1 MTKTQTP
8 ANRLIDQK
16 SPYLLQHAYNPV
28 HWHPWSEDTFALA
41 RDKDLPV
48 FVSIGYATCHW
59 CHVMEQESF
68 EDQEV
73 AQALNRSFISVKVD
87 REERPDI
94 DHIYMNACR
103 MISGRGGWPLTVV
116 MTPDKRPFF
125 AATYIPKQGR
135 FGQAGL
141 LDLLAEITRLWQHDR
156 DRIISSARQVT
167 DNLQQVHQSLPE
179 ATLDA
184 STLQTAFQSLE
195 QRYDHEYGG
204 FGQAPKFPAP
214 HNLLF
219 VLRYWQQS
227 KKGEALNMVDTTLK
241 AMRQGGIFDHL
252 GFGFHRYSTDRYWLV
267 PHFEKMLYDQAM
279 LIMALAETYKYTQD
293 SSYSQV
299 IEETAGYVFQDMT
312 DVSGAFYS
320 AEDADSEGEEGKFY
334 VWTEQEID
342 QLLSPEEARLTKQ
355 VFGLTPDGNFK
366 DEATGRRTG
375 ANILHFPEPLDQ
387 AAESLGLDPEKLS
400 SRLETVRSKLLTAR
414 NQRIR
419 PLLDDKILTDWN
431 GLMIAA
437 LALAGHILGTD
448 EYTQAAKRAARFIM
462 ENMYQD
468 GRLLHRY
475 RDGQAA
481 IPGMLD
487 DYAFFIQGLIELHTA
502 TGEQHYLDTALDLTR
517 TCLDRFWD
525 SQNGGFYLTPDDGE
539 ELLTRPKEV
548 TDGAI
553 PSGNSVF
560 LSNLL
565 RLGQLA
571 NNTEL
576 SEKANELI
584 KAFSGTVAEIPAG
597 CTFFLCGLDMSLQA
611 SGQED
616 EQRDGAAHRDWA
628 P

>member
-1 MTKTQTP
+1 MSETQHS
-8 ANRLIDQK
+8 ANRLIDEK

-28 HWHPWSEDTFALA
+28 DWHPWSEDSFAMA

-59 CHVMEQESF
+59 CHVMERESF

-73 AQALNRSFISVKVD
+73 AQALNRSFLSIKVD

-94 DHIYMNACR
+94 DQIYMNACQ

-141 LDLLAEITRLWQHDR
+141 LDLLAEISRLWQHDR
-156 DRIISSARQVT
+156 EKITNSARQVT
-167 DNLQQVHQSLPE
+167 DNMQRLHQNLPE
-179 ATLDA
+179 TRLDA
-184 STLQTAFQSLE
+184 STLQAAFQSLG
-195 QRYDHEYGG
+195 QRYDSEHGG

-219 VLRYWQQS
+219 LLRYWQRS
-227 KKGEALNMVDTTLK
+227 GNPEALNMVDTTLK

-252 GFGFHRYSTDRYWLV
+252 GYGFHRYSTDRSWLV

-279 LIMALAETYKYTQD
+279 LIMALAEAYEHTRDPLYA
-293 SSYSQV
+293 QV
-299 IEETAGYVFQDMT
+299 IEETAGYVFHDMT
-312 DVSGAFYS
+312 DASGAFYS
-320 AEDADSEGEEGKFY
+320 AEDADSEGVEGKFY

-342 QLLSPEEARLTKQ
+342 KLLSPEEARLAKK
-355 VFGLTPDGNFK
+355 VFGLSPDGNFK

-375 ANILHFPEPLDQ
+375 ANILHLPLPLDQ
-387 AAESLGLDPEKLS
+387 AAESLALGPEKLS
-400 SRLETVRSKLLTAR
+400 SQLETVRSRLLTAR

-419 PLLDDKILTDWN
+419 PLLDDKVLTDWN

-437 LALAGHILGTD
+437 LAQAGRILEND
-448 EYTQAAKRAARFIM
+448 EYTQAAKRAAGFIL
-462 ENMYQD
+462 ENMFRD

-481 IPGMLD
+481 ITGMLD

-502 TGEQHYLDTALDLTR
+502 TAERQYLESALDLTHA
-517 TCLDRFWD
+517 CLHHFWD
-525 SQNGGFYLTPDDGE
+525 PHNGAFYLTPDDGE

-565 RLGQLA
+565 RLGQLTD
-571 NNTEL
+571 NTEL
-576 SEKANELI
+576 AQKANELI
-584 KAFSGTVAEIPAG
+584 NAFSGTVAEIPAG
-597 CTFFLCGLDMSLQA
+597 CTFFLCGLDMALQP
-611 SGQED
+611 SGQEGD
-616 EQRDGAAHRDWA
+616 KGSQETQS
-628 P
+628 

>member
-1 MTKTQTP
+1 MSETQHS
-8 ANRLIDQK
+8 ANRLIDEK
-16 SPYLLQHAYNPV
+16 SPYLLQHAHNPV
-28 HWHPWSEDTFALA
+28 DWHAWSEDAFALA

-59 CHVMEQESF
+59 CHVMERESF

-73 AQALNRSFISVKVD
+73 AQALNRGFISIKVD

-94 DHIYMNACR
+94 DQIYMNACQ

-141 LDLLAEITRLWQHDR
+141 LDLLAEISRLWLHDR
-156 DRIISSARQVT
+156 DRIINSARQVT
-167 DNLQQVHQSLPE
+167 DNMQRLHQNLPE
-179 ATLDA
+179 TRLDA
-184 STLQTAFQSLE
+184 STLQAAFQSLK
-195 QRYDHEYGG
+195 QRYDSEHGG

-219 VLRYWQQS
+219 LLRYWQRS
-227 KKGEALNMVDTTLK
+227 GNPEALNMVDTTLK

-252 GFGFHRYSTDRYWLV
+252 GFGFHRYSTDRSWLV

-279 LIMALAETYKYTQD
+279 LIMALAETYEHTRDPLYA
-293 SSYSQV
+293 QV
-299 IEETAGYVFQDMT
+299 IEETAGYIFHDMT

-320 AEDADSEGEEGKFY
+320 AEDADSEGVEGKFY

-342 QLLSPEEARLTKQ
+342 KLLSPEEARLAKK

-375 ANILHFPEPLDQ
+375 ANILHLPLPWEH
-387 AAESLGLDPEKLS
+387 AAESLGLSPENLS
-400 SRLETVRSKLLTAR
+400 SQLETVRSKLLTAR

-419 PLLDDKILTDWN
+419 PLLDDKVLTDWN

-437 LALAGHILGTD
+437 LAQAGRILGND
-448 EYTQAAKRAARFIM
+448 EYTQAAKRAAGFIL
-462 ENMYQD
+462 ENMFRD

-475 RDGQAA
+475 RDEQAA
-481 IPGMLD
+481 ITGMLD

-502 TGEQHYLDTALDLTR
+502 TAERKYLESALDLTHA
-517 TCLDRFWD
+517 CLHHFWD
-525 SQNGGFYLTPDDGE
+525 PHNGGFYLNPDDGE

-565 RLGQLA
+565 RLGQSTD
-571 NNTEL
+571 NTEL
-576 SEKANELI
+576 AQKANELI
-584 KAFSGTVAEIPAG
+584 NAFSGTVAEIPAG
-597 CTFFLCGLDMSLQA
+597 CTFFLCGLDMALQA
-611 SGQED
+611 SG
-616 EQRDGAAHRDWA
+616 
-628 P
+628 

>member
-1 MTKTQTP
+1 MSDTQP
-8 ANRLIDQK
+8 SANRLIDEK

-28 HWHPWSEDTFALA
+28 DWHPWSEDTFALA

-59 CHVMEQESF
+59 CHVMERESF

-73 AQALNRSFISVKVD
+73 AQALNHSFISIKVD

-94 DHIYMNACR
+94 DQIYMNACQ

-141 LDLLAEITRLWQHDR
+141 LDLLAEISRLWLHDR
-156 DRIISSARQVT
+156 DRIMGSARQVT
-167 DNLQQVHQSLPE
+167 DNMQRLHQNLPE
-179 ATLDA
+179 TRLDA
-184 STLQTAFQSLE
+184 STLQAAFQSLE
-195 QRYDHEYGG
+195 QRYDSEHGG

-219 VLRYWQQS
+219 LLRYWQRS
-227 KKGEALNMVDTTLK
+227 GNPEALNMVDTTLK

-252 GFGFHRYSTDRYWLV
+252 GFGFHRYSTDRSWLV

-279 LIMALAETYKYTQD
+279 LIMALAETYEHTRDPLYAQG
-293 SSYSQV
+293 
-299 IEETAGYVFQDMT
+299 IEETASYVFHDMT

-320 AEDADSEGEEGKFY
+320 AEDADSEGVEGKFY

-342 QLLSPEEARLTKQ
+342 KLLSPEEARLAKK

-375 ANILHFPEPLDQ
+375 ANILHLPLPLDQ
-387 AAESLGLDPEKLS
+387 AAESLGLGPEILS
-400 SRLETVRSKLLTAR
+400 SQLETVRSKLLTAR

-419 PLLDDKILTDWN
+419 PLLDDKVLTDWN

-437 LALAGHILGTD
+437 LAQAGRILGND
-448 EYTQAAKRAARFIM
+448 EYTQAAKRTAGFIL
-462 ENMYQD
+462 ENMFRD

-481 IPGMLD
+481 ITGMLD

-502 TGEQHYLDTALDLTR
+502 TGESQYLESARDLTHE
-517 TCLDRFWD
+517 CLHHFWD
-525 SQNGGFYLTPDDGE
+525 PHNGGFYLTPDDGE

-565 RLGQLA
+565 RLGRLTDNA
-571 NNTEL
+571 EL
-576 SEKANELI
+576 TQKANELI
-584 KAFSGTVAEIPAG
+584 AAFSGTVAEIPAG
-597 CTFFLCGLDMSLQA
+597 CTFFLCGLDMALQA
-611 SGQED
+611 GGQEGD
-616 EQRDGAAHRDWA
+616 KGSLEKQS
-628 P
+628 

>member
-1 MTKTQTP
+1 MTKTQTS

-28 HWHPWSEDTFALA
+28 HWHPWSEDTFILA

-68 EDQEV
+68 EDREV
-73 AQALNRSFISVKVD
+73 AQALNRNFISVKVD

-184 STLQTAFQSLE
+184 STLQAAFQSLE

-462 ENMYQD
+462 ENMYRD

-502 TGEQHYLDTALDLTR
+502 IGEQHYLDTALDLTR
-517 TCLDRFWD
+517 TCLDHFWD

-565 RLGQLA
+565 RLGQLTD
-571 NNTEL
+571 NTEL
-576 SEKANELI
+576 TQKANELI
-584 KAFSGTVAEIPAG
+584 TAFSGTVAEIPAG

-611 SGQED
+611 RGQEGD
-616 EQRDGAAHRDWA
+616 KG
-628 P
+628 

>member
-1 MTKTQTP
+1 M
-8 ANRLIDQK
+8 
-16 SPYLLQHAYNPV
+16 
-28 HWHPWSEDTFALA
+28 A

-48 FVSIGYATCHW
+48 FVSIGYSTCHW
-59 CHVMEQESF
+59 CHVMERESF

-73 AQALNRSFISVKVD
+73 AQALNRSFISIKVD

-94 DHIYMNACR
+94 DQIYMNACQ

-125 AATYIPKQGR
+125 AATYIPKHGR

-141 LDLLAEITRLWQHDR
+141 LDLLAEISRLWQHDR
-156 DRIISSARQVT
+156 EKITNSARQVT
-167 DNLQQVHQSLPE
+167 DNMQRLHQNLPE
-179 ATLDA
+179 TRLDA
-184 STLQTAFQSLE
+184 STLQAAFQSLG
-195 QRYDHEYGG
+195 QRYDSEHGG

-219 VLRYWQQS
+219 LLRYWQRS
-227 KKGEALNMVDTTLK
+227 GTPEALNMVDTTLK

-252 GFGFHRYSTDRYWLV
+252 GYGFHRYSTDRSWLV

-279 LIMALAETYKYTQD
+279 LIMALAEAYEHTRDPLYA
-293 SSYSQV
+293 QV
-299 IEETAGYVFQDMT
+299 IEETAGYVFHDMT
-312 DVSGAFYS
+312 DASGAFYS
-320 AEDADSEGEEGKFY
+320 AEDADSEGVEGKFY

-342 QLLSPEEARLTKQ
+342 KLLSPEEARLAKK

-375 ANILHFPEPLDQ
+375 ANILHLRLPLEQ
-387 AAESLGLDPEKLS
+387 AAESLGLSPENLS
-400 SRLETVRSKLLTAR
+400 SQLETVRSKLLTAR
-414 NQRIR
+414 NQRVR
-419 PLLDDKILTDWN
+419 PLLDDKVLTDWN

-437 LALAGHILGTD
+437 LAQAGRILGND
-448 EYTQAAKRAARFIM
+448 EYTQAAKRAAQFIL

-481 IPGMLD
+481 IAGMLD

-502 TGEQHYLDTALDLTR
+502 TAERQHLESALDLTHA
-517 TCLDRFWD
+517 CLHHFWD
-525 SQNGGFYLTPDDGE
+525 PNGGFYLTPDDGE

-565 RLGQLA
+565 RLGQLTDNA
-571 NNTEL
+571 EL
-576 SEKANELI
+576 TQKANELI
-584 KAFSGTVAEIPAG
+584 TAFSGTVAEIPAG
-597 CTFFLCGLDMSLQA
+597 CTFFLCGLDMALQP
-611 SGQED
+611 SGQEGD
-616 EQRDGAAHRDWA
+616 KGSQETQS
-628 P
+628 

>member
-1 MTKTQTP
+1 MSETQHS
-8 ANRLIDQK
+8 ANRLIDEK

-28 HWHPWSEDTFALA
+28 DWHPWSEDSFAMA

-59 CHVMEQESF
+59 CHVMERESF

-73 AQALNRSFISVKVD
+73 AQALNRSFLSIKVD

-94 DHIYMNACR
+94 DQIYMNACQ

-141 LDLLAEITRLWQHDR
+141 LDLLAEISRLWQHDR
-156 DRIISSARQVT
+156 EKITNSARQVT
-167 DNLQQVHQSLPE
+167 DNMQRLHQNLPE
-179 ATLDA
+179 TRLDA
-184 STLQTAFQSLE
+184 STLQAAFQSLG
-195 QRYDHEYGG
+195 QRYDSEHGG

-219 VLRYWQQS
+219 LLRYWQRS
-227 KKGEALNMVDTTLK
+227 GNPEALNMVDTTLK

-252 GFGFHRYSTDRYWLV
+252 GYGFHRYSTDRSWLV

-279 LIMALAETYKYTQD
+279 LIMALAEAYEHTRDPLYA
-293 SSYSQV
+293 QV
-299 IEETAGYVFQDMT
+299 IEETAGYVFHDMT
-312 DVSGAFYS
+312 DASGAFYS
-320 AEDADSEGEEGKFY
+320 AEDADSEGVEGKFY

-342 QLLSPEEARLTKQ
+342 KLLSPEEARLAKK

-375 ANILHFPEPLDQ
+375 ANILHLPLPLDQ
-387 AAESLGLDPEKLS
+387 AAESLALGPEKLS
-400 SRLETVRSKLLTAR
+400 SQLETVRSRLLTAR

-419 PLLDDKILTDWN
+419 PLLDDKVLTDWN

-437 LALAGHILGTD
+437 LAQAGRILEND
-448 EYTQAAKRAARFIM
+448 EYTQAAKRAAGFIL
-462 ENMYQD
+462 ENMFRD

-481 IPGMLD
+481 ITGMLD

-502 TGEQHYLDTALDLTR
+502 TAERQYLESALDLTHA
-517 TCLDRFWD
+517 CLHHFWD
-525 SQNGGFYLTPDDGE
+525 PHNGGFYLTPDDGE

-565 RLGQLA
+565 RLGQLTD
-571 NNTEL
+571 NTEL
-576 SEKANELI
+576 AQKANELI
-584 KAFSGTVAEIPAG
+584 NAFSGTVAEIPAG
-597 CTFFLCGLDMSLQA
+597 CTFFLCGLDMALQP
-611 SGQED
+611 SGQEGD
-616 EQRDGAAHRDWA
+616 KGSQETQS
-628 P
+628 

>member
-1 MTKTQTP
+1 MSETQP
-8 ANRLIDQK
+8 SANRLIDQK

-41 RDKDLPV
+41 RDKDLLV

-59 CHVMEQESF
+59 CHVMERESF

-141 LDLLAEITRLWQHDR
+141 LDLLAEISRLWLHDR

-167 DNLQQVHQSLPE
+167 DNLQRLHHSLPPT
-179 ATLDA
+179 TLDA
-184 STLQTAFQSLE
+184 STLQAAFQSLE
-195 QRYDHEYGG
+195 QRYDPEYGG
-204 FGQAPKFPAP
+204 FGQAPKFPAA

-219 VLRYWQQS
+219 LLRYWQRS
-227 KKGEALNMVDTTLK
+227 GRREALNMVDTTLK

-279 LIMALAETYKYTQD
+279 LLMALTETYEHTQD
-293 SSYSQV
+293 PLLAQA
-299 IEETAGYVFQDMT
+299 IEETVGYVLQDMT

-342 QLLSPEEARLTKQ
+342 KLLSPEEARLAKK
-355 VFGLTPDGNFK
+355 VFGLTPEGNFK

-375 ANILHFPEPLDQ
+375 ANILHFLGSLDQ

-400 SRLETVRSKLLTAR
+400 SQLETVRSKLLTAR

-437 LALAGHILGTD
+437 LALAGRILGVD
-448 EYTQAAKRAARFIM
+448 EYTQTAKRAARFIL
-462 ENMYQD
+462 ENMYRE

-487 DYAFFIQGLIELHTA
+487 DYAFFIQGLLELHAA
-502 TGEQHYLDTALDLTR
+502 TEERHYLESALDLTR
-517 TCLDRFWD
+517 ACLDHFWD

-565 RLGQLA
+565 RLGQLTDH
-571 NNTEL
+571 TEL
-576 SEKANELI
+576 TQKANELI
-584 KAFSGTVAEIPAG
+584 NTFSGTVAEIPAG
-597 CTFFLCGLDMSLQA
+597 CTFFLCGLDMALQL
-611 SGQED
+611 SGQEGD
-616 EQRDGAAHRDWA
+616 KGSQEKQS
-628 P
+628 

>member
-156 DRIISSARQVT
+156 DRIISSAHQVT
-167 DNLQQVHQSLPE
+167 DKLQQVHQSLPE

>member
-1 MTKTQTP
+1 MSESQHS
-8 ANRLIDQK
+8 ANRLIDEK

-28 HWHPWSEDTFALA
+28 DWHAWSEDTFALA

-59 CHVMEQESF
+59 CHVMERESF

-73 AQALNRSFISVKVD
+73 AQALNRSFISIKVD

-94 DHIYMNACR
+94 DQIYMNACQ

-125 AATYIPKQGR
+125 AATYIPKHGR

-141 LDLLAEITRLWQHDR
+141 LDLLAEISRLWNHDR
-156 DRIISSARQVT
+156 DRITSSARQVT
-167 DNLQQVHQSLPE
+167 DNLQRLHQNLPE
-179 ATLDA
+179 TTLDA
-184 STLQTAFQSLE
+184 STLQAAFKSLE
-195 QRYDHEYGG
+195 QRYDPEYGG

-219 VLRYWQQS
+219 LLRYWQRS
-227 KKGEALNMVDTTLK
+227 GKHEALNMVDTTLK

-252 GFGFHRYSTDRYWLV
+252 GYGFHRYSTDRSWLV

-279 LIMALAETYKYTQD
+279 LIMALAETYEHTRDPLYA
-293 SSYSQV
+293 QV
-299 IEETAGYVFQDMT
+299 IEETAGYVFHDMT

-320 AEDADSEGEEGKFY
+320 AEDADSEGVEGKFY

-342 QLLSPEEARLTKQ
+342 KLLSPEEARLAKK
-355 VFGLTPDGNFK
+355 VFGLTPEGNFK

-375 ANILHFPEPLDQ
+375 ANILHLPLPLDQ
-387 AAESLGLDPEKLS
+387 AAESLGIDPENLS
-400 SRLETVRSKLLTAR
+400 SQLETVRSKLLTAR

-419 PLLDDKILTDWN
+419 PLLDDKVLTDWN

-437 LALAGHILGTD
+437 LAQAGRILGND
-448 EYTQAAKRAARFIM
+448 EYTQAAKQSARFIL
-462 ENMYQD
+462 ESMYQD

-487 DYAFFIQGLIELHTA
+487 DYAFFIHGLIELHTA
-502 TGEQHYLDTALDLTR
+502 TAERQYLESALDLTR
-517 TCLDRFWD
+517 TCLHHFWD
-525 SQNGGFYLTPDDGE
+525 PHNGGFYLTPDDGE
-539 ELLTRPKEV
+539 DLLTRPKEV

-565 RLGQLA
+565 RLGQLTD
-571 NNTEL
+571 NTEL
-576 SEKANELI
+576 AQKANELI
-584 KAFSGTVAEIPAG
+584 TAFSGTVAEIPAG
-597 CTFFLCGLDMSLQA
+597 CTFFLCGLDMALQP
-611 SGQED
+611 SGQE
-616 EQRDGAAHRDWA
+616 GLKS
-628 P
+628 

>member
-1 MTKTQTP
+1 MSETQHS
-8 ANRLIDQK
+8 ANRLIDEK

-28 HWHPWSEDTFALA
+28 DWHPWSEETFSLA

-59 CHVMEQESF
+59 CHVMERESF

-73 AQALNRSFISVKVD
+73 AQALNHSFISIKVD

-94 DHIYMNACR
+94 DQIYMTACQ
-103 MISGRGGWPLTVV
+103 MISGRGGWPLTVI

-141 LDLLAEITRLWQHDR
+141 LDLLAEISRLWQHDR
-156 DRIISSARQVT
+156 EKISNSARQVT
-167 DNLQQVHQSLPE
+167 DNLQRLNQALPAVTLDE
-179 ATLDA
+179 STLDA
-184 STLQTAFQSLE
+184 AFKSLE
-195 QRYDHEYGG
+195 QRYDPEYGG

-219 VLRYWQQS
+219 LLRFWQRS
-227 KKGEALNMVDTTLK
+227 GNHEALNMVDTTLK
-241 AMRQGGIFDHL
+241 AMRRGGIFDHL

-279 LIMALAETYKYTQD
+279 LIMALTETYELTQD
-293 SSYSQV
+293 PFYPQV
-299 IEETAGYVFQDMT
+299 IEETVSYVLQDMT
-312 DVSGAFYS
+312 DASGAFYS

-334 VWTEQEID
+334 VWTEKEID
-342 QLLSPEEARLTKQ
+342 KLLSPEEARLAKK

-366 DEATGRRTG
+366 DEASKRRTG
-375 ANILHFPEPLDQ
+375 ANILHLSQPLDQ
-387 AAESLGLDPEKLS
+387 TAQSLGVSQEDLS
-400 SRLETVRSKLLTAR
+400 SQLEIMRSKLLAAR
-414 NQRIR
+414 NRRIR
-419 PLLDDKILTDWN
+419 PLLDDKVLTDWN
-431 GLMIAA
+431 GLMISA
-437 LALAGHILGTD
+437 LAQAGRVLENE
-448 EYTQAAKRAARFIM
+448 EYTRVAKRATQFIL
-462 ENMYQD
+462 EHMYRD

-475 RDGQAA
+475 REGQAA

-487 DYAFFIQGLIELHTA
+487 DYSFFIQGLIELHA
-502 TGEQHYLDTALDLTR
+502 VNDKREYLDIALGLTHE
-517 TCLDRFWD
+517 CLNHFWD
-525 SQNGGFYLTPDDGE
+525 QDHGGFYLTPDDGE
-539 ELLTRPKEV
+539 ELLTRPKEI

-565 RLGQLA
+565 RLARISQDPALA
-571 NNTEL
+571 Q
-576 SEKANELI
+576 KANELT

-597 CTFFLCGLDMSLQA
+597 CTFFLCGLDMALQA
-611 SGQED
+611 SGQE
-616 EQRDGAAHRDWA
+616 RDKGSYETRN
-628 P
+628 